1 MATDFATKKA
11 AATAVGMTGL
21 FGYLS
26 SIVSGWGM
34 GRILDAYGWDVAFQ
48 MLLACAFLSILPFIF
63 AWGAKPN
70 DLEKLEAE
78 DREEAQ
84 EG

>member
-1 MATDFATKKA
+1 
-11 AATAVGMTGL
+11 
-21 FGYLS
+21 
-26 SIVSGWGM
+26 M

-63 AWGAKPN
+63 AWSAKPN

-78 DREEAQ
+78 DREETK
-84 EG
+84 ES

>member
-1 MATDFATKKA
+1 
-11 AATAVGMTGL
+11 MTGL

-63 AWGAKPN
+63 AWSAKPN
-70 DLEKLEAE
+70 DLEKLEEKVHEAE
-78 DREEAQ
+78 HILLPRVVADIAQ
-84 EG
+84 GKIKIG